1 MPTVEQNVELWTNP
15 REWAQRGDQWSKSWG
30 GVETQWFFAIYPRIH
45 SYVPAGTILEIAPGF
60 GRWTEY
66 LRRYSKQLIIVDLV
80 GECIEACKA
89 RFASESHITYH
100 VNDGKSLAMIA
111 DNSID
116 FVFSFDSLVHAEA
129 QNNQLLPTPFLDIR
143 SRVVSGGE
151 LGLLSVLFHP
161 GYATNRRFFVN
172 YTTDEGAGL
181 ISVVAEYHASPTNPN
196 LADPIEFR
204 ILEVAQP
211 FTNHKGGLNL
221 FGPDGKLYIGFG
233 DGGSAGDPFNN
244 GQKLDTLLGK
254 LLRIDVDAAAPYAV
268 PPDNPFITTPGAK
281 PEIWAYGFRN
291 PWRFAF
297 DRCDGR
303 LFLGDVGQDAWEEV
317 DLVLKGKNYGWRIM
331 EGAHCFSPPTGCRTR
346 GLELPIHEYSHAE
359 GCSVIGGFVYR
370 GRSVRGLAGRYIF
383 ADLCG
388 PLWALTPSGSTWT
401 RTELLQ
407 TGLSIS
413 SLGEDQLGELYVLDY
428 SGSIYK
434 VRRVTP

>member
-1 MPTVEQNVELWTNP
+1 MTRRILITVLLALLPLLSIPAVLELVQAQTCAPSGTVPKVTLQLFVSGLSQPTHLTHAGDSSGRVFVVEQ
-15 REWAQRGDQWSKSWG
+15 
-30 GVETQWFFAIYPRIH
+30 
-45 SYVPAGTILEIAPGF
+45 AGTI
-60 GRWTEY
+60 R
-66 LRRYSKQLIIVDLV
+66 II
-80 GECIEACKA
+80 
-89 RFASESHITYH
+89 
-100 VNDGKSLAMIA
+100 
-111 DNSID
+111 
-116 FVFSFDSLVHAEA
+116 
-129 QNNQLLPTPFLDIR
+129 QNAQLLPTPFLDIR

-161 GYATNRRFFVN
+161 GYASNRRFFVN

-221 FGPDGKLYIGFG
+221 FGPDGKMYIGFG

-244 GQKLDTLLGK
+244 AQKLGTLLGK

-346 GLELPIHEYSHAE
+346 GLELPIHEYSHSV

-370 GRSVRGLAGRYIF
+370 GQSVPGLAGRYIF

-413 SLGEDQLGELYVLDY
+413 SLGEDQLGELYVVDY

-434 VRRVTP
+434 VRRGTR